1 MISREEEIF
10 NELKDSFELKLIEKP
25 EEKYPDGYYY
35 EFPCICTEKCKDA
48 CTGECGCKACAAAY
62 NDFLS
67 VE

>member
-1 MISREEEIF
+1 M
-10 NELKDSFELKLIEKP
+10 ELIKP
-25 EEKYPDGYYY
+25 TVTGKEKYPDGYYY